1 MKSFISLLK
10 SFVLGCISDR
20 SETNPAEAIL
30 GTYSYG
36 PIPPT
41 PRPQQ
46 MSELLQQIP
55 PPGVPGMYFDPLPR
69 TRKSRQPYYPQ
80 TISPRTPSYVQRN
93 SQPTRAG
100 TFPFRGEYALPA
112 GVLEPLPAGVRRQL
126 ERRLPLPKVRPSR
139 RRRSMWYLFPQQV
152 PGYKPVV

>member
-1 MKSFISLLK
+1 MNSVISLLK
-10 SFVLGCISDR
+10 NMLLSCMGDR
-20 SETNPAEAIL
+20 SETDPAEPIL
-30 GTYSYG
+30 GTYSYS
-36 PIPPT
+36 PIPTT
-41 PRPQQ
+41 PAPPQ
-46 MSELLQQIP
+46 MSEILQQSP
-55 PPGVPGMYFDPLPR
+55 LPEVAGMYFDPLPR

-93 SQPTRAG
+93 SQPMRAG
-100 TFPFRGEYALPA
+100 TFPSRGEYAVST
-112 GVLEPLPAGVRRQL
+112 GVPEPLPAGVRRQL